1 METNTV
7 SQPFTSNAANTA
19 TNGQTAEEAT
29 SDYDTFINMLTVQL
43 QNQDPL
49 NPTEATDFAVQLA
62 TFSTVEQLVLTNDLL
77 TDLASQVGTLGASQ
91 ISSWLGM
98 EARVEIPVRFQ
109 GDPVKLTLR
118 TEESADAAQLIVRN
132 NQGDEIQRLDVS
144 PEGGEFVWTGTDS
157 FGNPLP
163 EGTYT
168 ISTESFAEGEMIA
181 ARPVEVHERII
192 EMRTYDGEPKLI
204 LASGEEVN
212 SEQVLGLLQP
222 ES

>member
-7 SQPFTSNAANTA
+7 SQPFTSNSTSAAS
-19 TNGQTAEEAT
+19 NGQTAEEAT

-98 EARVEIPVRFQ
+98 EARVEIPVQFQ

-118 TEESADAAQLIVRN
+118 TEETADAAQLIVRN

-163 EGTYT
+163 DGTYT
-168 ISTESFAEGEMIA
+168 ISTESFVEGDVIA
-181 ARPVEVHERII
+181 TKPVEVHERIV
-192 EMRTYDGEPKLI
+192 EMRNYDGESRLI
-204 LASGEEVN
+204 LASGEEV
-212 SEQVLGLLQP
+212 SSDQVLGLLQP
-222 ES
+222 